1 MLFNSIDFILFFI
14 VVTTLYF
21 VLPFKFRIPML
32 LIASCYFYMDFV
44 PIYITILF
52 GTIIIDYF
60 AGILIEKSK
69 GRKRKLYLVLSL
81 ISNIGILCFFKYFNF
96 LNANLSDLL
105 QLFDV
110 KMESQIWVSCSLL
123 VFLFTRF
130 RQWVTQLRFT
140 GAIKKVNEILLPTPC
155 MWCFIRN

>member
-110 KMESQIWVSCSLL
+110 KMESQI
-123 VFLFTRF
+123 
-130 RQWVTQLRFT
+130 
-140 GAIKKVNEILLPTPC
+140 
-155 MWCFIRN
+155 